1 MIINET
7 CSEGEARVMAG
18 TVVGRGLVVL
28 TLGHRELESFVLHF
42 EKKVTWRKGAERCD
56 AKSF

>member
-1 MIINET
+1 MT

-18 TVVGRGLVVL
+18 TVMGRGRA
-28 TLGHRELESFVLHF
+28 LGHRELESFVLQF
-42 EKKVTWRKGAERCD
+42 EKKVTWRRGVERCD

>member
-1 MIINET
+1 MT
-7 CSEGEARVMAG
+7 CSEGEACVMAG

>member
-7 CSEGEARVMAG
+7 CSEGEACVMAG

-28 TLGHRELESFVLHF
+28 TLGHRELESFVLYF
-42 EKKVTWRKGAERCD
+42 EKKSNLEKGSRTM
-56 AKSF
+56 